1 MKEGR
6 TWRLC
11 CQWTLASGHRE
22 PQKVVEGEQSARG
35 LPPKLPVTPYPAS
48 LRIPRDKVPTV
59 APVQRAPQY
68 YLNVSRILWRRQ
80 RLFAGWTFYPDTAG
94 PFHFFVGEGGFFQL
108 LCSGKKLIDF

>member
-1 MKEGR
+1 MKEGG

-35 LPPKLPVTPYPAS
+35 LLPKLPVTPYPAS

-59 APVQRAPQY
+59 GTCPASPPVLPQR
-68 YLNVSRILWRRQ
+68 I
-80 RLFAGWTFYPDTAG
+80 
-94 PFHFFVGEGGFFQL
+94 
-108 LCSGKKLIDF
+108 